1 MTESLITKGFARFQ
15 EKNFKKM
22 QKIFQKP
29 LDKSKISAI
38 IKVQKER
45 NEQKMFG
52 AFKNIWENKPMHD

>member
-1 MTESLITKGFARFQ
+1 MNKKIF
-15 EKNFKKM
+15 EKF

-45 NEQKMFG
+45 NKQKMFET
-52 AFKNIWENKPMHD
+52 FNFINEDKPMNS